1 MRLNDHSSETGAVM
15 TECQKCRDRNRET
28 SGGFLCI
35 YCFDWTDDVKGVC
48 PRCGMKRCV
57 YVPPGEHARS
67 VARIRDFIE
76 EAKKRKMNNL
86 APLKPENDPA
96 DDSSER
102 ADRGNQDACLSM
114 VADIAAG
121 AFVLAALAAFMLLL
135 YCLLP

>member
-1 MRLNDHSSETGAVM
+1 MAD
-15 TECQKCRDRNRET
+15 CQKCRDLNRET
-28 SGGFLCI
+28 HGGVLCL
-35 YCFDWTDDVKGVC
+35 YCFDWTDDNEIKC
-48 PRCGMKRCV
+48 PRCGLDKCV
-57 YVPPGEHARS
+57 KVQPGEHARS

>member
-76 EAKKRKMNNL
+76 GKKEMNNHS
-86 APLKPENDPA
+86 PNDPA
-96 DDSSER
+96 DDGLKLSRCWS
-102 ADRGNQDACLSM
+102 AGLSM
-114 VADIAAG
+114 AADIAAG
-121 AFVLAALAAFMLLL
+121 SIVLAVIAAFWLLF